1 LSRHLA
7 AERKR
12 SDPRFRP
19 ATGRSSAASA
29 GGWSSRPSSAAIAES
44 VLGGRGFSSSGG
56 GCPISLSML
65 WRSAARLSPRS
76 SMSSAAPSTGAAPTL
91 RGLPCRF
98 RGLGCTEALHT
109 AEASRGMSG
118 PPIMHALSRA
128 PGPSRSAAVTCRA
141 RRHAKSIAS
150 SLGRQLLLQS
160 RRLSLFVSFHSV
172 PLLSS
177 VSSVSLVITAFCARC
192 AYIPI
197 SGDGSRDRDSYA
209 ADIRLRCTA
218 RDLLRP
224 DHPGPLSG

>member
-1 LSRHLA
+1 MSRHLA

-160 RRLSLFVSFHSV
+160 PRLSLFVSHCRMR
-172 PLLSS
+172 LSCAD
-177 VSSVSLVITAFCARC
+177 SVSLVITAFCARC